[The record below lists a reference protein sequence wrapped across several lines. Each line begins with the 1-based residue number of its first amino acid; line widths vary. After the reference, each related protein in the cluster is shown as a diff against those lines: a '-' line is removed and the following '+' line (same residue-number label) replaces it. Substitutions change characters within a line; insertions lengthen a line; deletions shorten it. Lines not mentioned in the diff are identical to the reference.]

1 MLFVFFYIQFQF
13 IGMFSCPI
21 QIVRKKMRFVDEI
34 KVEATAGK
42 GGDGAATFR
51 REMFYPQG
59 GPNGGDGG
67 KGGNVVFVGDDGFNT
82 LSHLRF
88 RRFLRAKN
96 GAPGGN
102 NKMHGK
108 NGEDCTVKVPVGTL
122 VYDADTDELIGD
134 ITRAGQTLVACKGGR
149 GGRGN
154 THFATA
160 TNRTPHTA
168 ERGRR
173 GECRMVRLEMKL
185 LADVGLLGFPSVGKS
200 TFIST
205 ISNARPKIAD
215 YPFTTLVP
223 NLGVVT
229 RYDGRVSFVVADV
242 PGLIVGAS
250 KGKGLGLDFLK
261 HLERTRLLVHLIE
274 VTQQLDGQE
283 TDRDP
288 ISDFERLN
296 EELAFFSP
304 ELAKKRQIV
313 VLSKCDEPWVEPEVE
328 RLRRYYEAQGHEF
341 HAISCQDRRGIEG
354 LLDSIVRHLAAL
366 RREERLASE
375 AEKTEDGV

>member
-1 MLFVFFYIQFQF
+1 
-13 IGMFSCPI
+13 
-21 QIVRKKMRFVDEI
+21 MRFVDEI

-42 GGDGAATFR
+42 GGDGVASFA
-51 REMFYPQG
+51 REMFTPTG

-67 KGGNVVFVGDDGFNT
+67 RGGNVVLVGDDGFNT

-88 RRFLRAKN
+88 RHFLRAKN
-96 GAPGGN
+96 GAPGAK

-108 NGEDCTVKVPVGTL
+108 NGEDCVVKVPVGTL
-122 VYDADTDELIGD
+122 IYDADTDERIGD
-134 ITRAGQTLVACKGGR
+134 VTEHGQRVIVCKGGR

-160 TNRTPHTA
+160 TNRSPHLA

-173 GECRMVRLEMKL
+173 GEDRILRLELKL

-205 ISNARPKIAD
+205 ISNAKPKIAD

-229 RYDGRVSFVVADV
+229 VHDEVSFVVADV

-250 KGKGLGLDFLK
+250 EGKGLGLDFLK
-261 HLERTRLLVHLIE
+261 HLERTRILVHLIE
-274 VTQQLDGQE
+274 VTYQLEDAP

-288 ISDFERLN
+288 ISDFEKLN
-296 EELAFFSP
+296 RELAVFSA
-304 ELAKKRQIV
+304 ELAEKKQIV
-313 VLSKCDEPWVEPEVE
+313 VLNKCDEPWVAARKDE
-328 RLRRYYEAQGHEF
+328 LRAHFEGIGCEF
-341 HAISCQDRRGIEG
+341 HAISCQDHEGIQK
-354 LLDSIVRHLAAL
+354 LLESIARHLLAE
-366 RREERLASE
+366 RRAEQE
-375 AEKTEDGV
+375 AQLSPTEG

>member
-1 MLFVFFYIQFQF
+1 
-13 IGMFSCPI
+13 
-21 QIVRKKMRFVDEI
+21 MRFVDEI

-42 GGDGAATFR
+42 GGDGAASFR

-67 KGGNVVFVGDDGFNT
+67 KGGNVILVGDDGFNT
-82 LSHLRF
+82 LSHLRY

-108 NGEDCTVKVPVGTL
+108 HGDDCTVPVPVGTL
-122 VYDADTDELIGD
+122 VFDADTDELIGD
-134 ITRAGQTLVACKGGR
+134 ITATGQRLIACKGGR

-173 GECRMVRLEMKL
+173 GECRILRLEMKL

-223 NLGVVT
+223 NLGVVSLH
-229 RYDGRVSFVVADV
+229 DGAISFVVADV

-250 KGKGLGLDFLK
+250 QGKGLGLDFLK
-261 HLERTRLLVHLIE
+261 HLERTRILIHLIE
-274 VTQQLDGQE
+274 VTPQLEGQE

-288 ISDFERLN
+288 IRDFEKLN
-296 EELAFFSP
+296 LELNAFSKD
-304 ELAKKRQIV
+304 LAQKKQIV
-313 VLSKCDEPWVEPEVE
+313 VLSKIDEPWVSE
-328 RLRRYYEAQGHEF
+328 RELELRAHFEANGFEF
-341 HAISCQDRRGIEG
+341 HAISCQNHQGIQE
-354 LLDSIVRHLAAL
+354 LLHSIAKHLFQMRQA
-366 RREERLASE
+366 
-375 AEKTEDGV
+375 KED

>member
-1 MLFVFFYIQFQF
+1 
-13 IGMFSCPI
+13 
-21 QIVRKKMRFVDEI
+21 MRFVDEI
-34 KVEATAGK
+34 KIEATAGK

-51 REMFYPQG
+51 REMYVPQG

-67 KGGNVVFVGDDGFNT
+67 RGGNVILEGDDGFTT

-88 RRFLRAKN
+88 RRFWHAKN
-96 GAPGGN
+96 GIPGGK

-108 NGEDCTVKVPVGTL
+108 NGEDCIVKVPVGTL
-122 VYDADTDELIGD
+122 IYDDTTGDNIGD
-134 ITRAGQTLVACKGGR
+134 ITMHGQQVIVCSGGR

-160 TNRTPHTA
+160 TNRSPHLA

-173 GECRMVRLEMKL
+173 GEEKVLRLEMKL

-205 ISNARPKIAD
+205 VSNAKPKIAD

-223 NLGVVT
+223 NLGVVPVT
-229 RYDGRVSFVVADV
+229 EDFAFVIADV

-250 KGKGLGLDFLK
+250 EGKGLGLDFLK
-261 HLERTRLLVHLIE
+261 HLERTRILIHLIE
-274 VTQQLDGQE
+274 VTHQLEGAE

-288 ISDFERLN
+288 IEDFKKLN
-296 EELAFFSP
+296 KELVSFSEELASKP
-304 ELAKKRQIV
+304 QIV
-313 VLSKCDEPWVEPEVE
+313 VLSKSDEPWVEEKKDF
-328 RLRRYYEAQGHEF
+328 LRGEFEKMGHEF
-341 HAISCQDRRGIEG
+341 HVISCQTHEGIHE
-354 LLDSIVRHLAAL
+354 LLLSIARQIKLAKK
-366 RREERLASE
+366 EEKELAE
-375 AEKTEDGV
+375 QQATTDF

>member
-1 MLFVFFYIQFQF
+1 
-13 IGMFSCPI
+13 
-21 QIVRKKMRFVDEI
+21 MRFVDEI
-34 KVEATAGK
+34 KIEATAGK

-51 REMFYPQG
+51 REMYVPQG

-67 KGGNVVFVGDDGFNT
+67 RGGNVILEGDDGFTT

-88 RRFLRAKN
+88 RRFWHAKN
-96 GAPGGN
+96 GIPGGK

-108 NGEDCTVKVPVGTL
+108 NGDDCIVKVPVGTL
-122 VYDADTDELIGD
+122 IYDDTTGDNIGD
-134 ITRAGQTLVACKGGR
+134 ITAHGQQVIVCSGGR

-160 TNRTPHTA
+160 TNRSPHLA

-173 GECRMVRLEMKL
+173 GEEKVLRLEMKL

-205 ISNARPKIAD
+205 VSNAKPKIAD

-223 NLGVVT
+223 NLGVVPVT
-229 RYDGRVSFVVADV
+229 EDFAFVIADV

-250 KGKGLGLDFLK
+250 EGKGLGLDFLK
-261 HLERTRLLVHLIE
+261 HLERTRILIHLIE
-274 VTQQLDGQE
+274 VTHQLEGAE

-288 ISDFERLN
+288 IEDFKKLN
-296 EELAFFSP
+296 KELASFSEELAS
-304 ELAKKRQIV
+304 KTQIV
-313 VLSKCDEPWVEPEVE
+313 VLSKSDEPWVEEKKDF
-328 RLRRYYEAQGHEF
+328 LREEFEKMGHEF
-341 HAISCQDRRGIEG
+341 HVISCQTHEGIHE
-354 LLDSIVRHLAAL
+354 LLLSIARQIKRAKKEEKELA
-366 RREERLASE
+366 EQQVIPEF
-375 AEKTEDGV
+375 